1 MSINVDGAN
10 MPAVKQSPERDKQA
24 KMQNPPIQ
32 TLAIGFT
39 KSVGNDKKLNDL
51 SNQLQNIDEKTIRDF
66 AKHLNSISNGKI
78 ISDDVVDNAIKGL
91 KYDGKELPELPN
103 DNTAFSALDTQIKN
117 ATQKMLALN
126 SASLIVNPNAVLK
139 NPDANMAILPIPILN
154 SQEEMIE
161 TLFKDEK
168 AFAEKSKLLL
178 PKTSQEIFDKNYPIL
193 QQANLDNPNSSDI
206 KNIAT
211 ASNEDNAK
219 INHEL
224 VDNIAMIYQMVTLRF
239 LAQLGSVP
247 NAVPSAVPNIS
258 PASVK
263 AA

>member
-10 MPAVKQSPERDKQA
+10 MPAVKQSPERDKQT
-24 KMQNPPIQ
+24 KMQNPPIH

-66 AKHLNSISNGKI
+66 AKHLNSISNGTI
-78 ISDDVVDNAIKGL
+78 ISDALVDNAIKGL
-91 KYDGKELPELPN
+91 KYDGKELPELPT
-103 DNTAFSALDTQIKN
+103 DNKAFSALDEQIKN

-126 SASLIVNPNAVLK
+126 SASLIVNPNAVLQ
-139 NPDANMAILPIPILN
+139 NPDENMAILPIPILS
-154 SQEEMIE
+154 SQEDMIS
-161 TLFKDEK
+161 TIFKDEK

-193 QQANLDNPNSSDI
+193 RQATLEDTQNPNV

-211 ASNEDNAK
+211 ASTEDNAK
-219 INHEL
+219 INHDL
-224 VDNIAMIYQMVTLRF
+224 VDNVAMIYQMVTLRF

-247 NAVPSAVPNIS
+247 SAVNANIA
-258 PASVK
+258 PASAKV
-263 AA
+263 A